1 MEKKKNKIKIEL
13 AGTPTVGSKGVN
25 IMLMKAFLLYKCKY
39 INVLYISYSDR
50 LIENWSVEEA
60 YHLALYYNVNL
71 IGFGG
76 HECTGPLQPKP
87 SALSCPPKPIKLAL
101 SIG

>member
-1 MEKKKNKIKIEL
+1 M
-13 AGTPTVGSKGVN
+13 KGVQSETG
-25 IMLMKAFLLYKCKY
+25 FLYSAPFCIY
-39 INVLYISYSDR
+39 IYIYIYSDS
-50 LIENWSVEEA
+50 LIENWGEEEET
-60 YHLALYYNVNL
+60 YLLALYSNVNL

-87 SALSCPPKPIKLAL
+87 IKLPL